1 MKKHIFLFSAGVF
14 FVACIGIAV
23 IKLHQPSQELMMTG
37 YNKTRPLFL
46 RGGGSDCI
54 DKLWQSGITFTPK
67 GDQIDGRCVIKNAVR
82 VKAFSK
88 TKINS
93 PVMLSCPTA
102 LVTDN
107 WLRDIDAVDL
117 EHIGAYNCR
126 TQRNNK
132 LMSEHSY
139 GTAIDIVTL
148 NGAKI
153 LEDWGASTSKGRF
166 LSSAFTSACQH
177 FSNVIGPDDN
187 HLHKG
192 HLHLD
197 TGLGLGCTFKP
208 IKQYLSEIYY
218 QITAS

>member
-1 MKKHIFLFSAGVF
+1 MKKHIFLFGAGVF
-14 FVACIGIAV
+14 FAACIGIAA
-23 IKLHQPSQELMMTG
+23 IKLHNPSQDLVMTG

-46 RGGGSDCI
+46 RGDGSDCI
-54 DKLWQSGITFTPK
+54 DKLRQSRVTFTPK
-67 GDQIDGRCVIKNAVR
+67 GDQIDGHCVIKNAVR
-82 VKAFSK
+82 VTAFSK

-93 PVMLSCPTA
+93 PVLLSCPAA

-107 WLRDIDAVDL
+107 WLRDIDAADL

-139 GTAIDIVTL
+139 GTAMDIVTL

-153 LEDWGASTSKGRF
+153 IEDWGASTSKGRY
-166 LSSAFTSACQH
+166 LNGAFTSACQH

-192 HLHLD
+192 HLHVD
-197 TGLGLGCTFKP
+197 TGLGFGCTFKP
-208 IKQYLSEIYY
+208 LKQYLIEFVEK
-218 QITAS
+218 ITAQ

>member
-1 MKKHIFLFSAGVF
+1 MKKHIFLFGAGVF
-14 FVACIGIAV
+14 FAACIGIAA
-23 IKLHQPSQELMMTG
+23 IKLHNPSQDLVMTG

-46 RGGGSDCI
+46 RGDGSDCI
-54 DKLWQSGITFTPK
+54 DKLRQSRVTFTPK
-67 GDQIDGRCVIKNAVR
+67 GDQIDGHCVIKNAVR
-82 VKAFSK
+82 VTAFSK

-93 PVMLSCPTA
+93 PVMLSCPAA

-107 WLRDIDAVDL
+107 WLRDIDAADL

-139 GTAIDIVTL
+139 GTAMDIVTL

-153 LEDWGASTSKGRF
+153 IEDWGASTSKGRY
-166 LSSAFTSACQH
+166 LNGAFTSACQH

-192 HLHLD
+192 HLHVD
-197 TGLGLGCTFKP
+197 TGLGFGCTFKP
-208 IKQYLSEIYY
+208 LKQYLIEFVEK
-218 QITAS
+218 ITAQ

>member
-1 MKKHIFLFSAGVF
+1 LKKHIFLFGAGVF
-14 FVACIGIAV
+14 FAACIGIAA
-23 IKLHQPSQELMMTG
+23 IKLHNPSQDLVMTG

-46 RGGGSDCI
+46 RGDGSDCI
-54 DKLWQSGITFTPK
+54 DKLRQSRVTFTPK
-67 GDQIDGRCVIKNAVR
+67 GDQIDGHCVIKNAVR
-82 VKAFSK
+82 VTAFSK

-93 PVMLSCPTA
+93 PVLLSCPAA

-107 WLRDIDAVDL
+107 WLRDIDAADL

-139 GTAIDIVTL
+139 GTAMDIVTL

-153 LEDWGASTSKGRF
+153 IEDWGASTSKGRY
-166 LSSAFTSACQH
+166 LNGAFTSACQH

-192 HLHLD
+192 HLHVD
-197 TGLGLGCTFKP
+197 TGLGFGCTFKP
-208 IKQYLSEIYY
+208 LKQYLIEFVEK
-218 QITAS
+218 ITAQ

>member
-1 MKKHIFLFSAGVF
+1 MKKIIALTVIGVF
-14 FVACIGIAV
+14 LISSASILTF
-23 IKLHQPSQELMMTG
+23 KLHTPSQALAVAG
-37 YNKTRPLFL
+37 YNKIRPLFL
-46 RGGGSDCI
+46 RGDGSDCI
-54 DKLWQSGITFTPK
+54 DKLRQSRVTFTPK

-82 VKAFSK
+82 VTAFSK

-107 WLRDIDAVDL
+107 WLKDIDAVDL

-197 TGLGLGCTFKP
+197 TGLGLGCAFKP
-208 IKQYLSEIYY
+208 IKQYLIEIYY